1 MLKTVS
7 ALMLS
12 AALSVPAFA
21 QNKMDNDEAAALKRI
36 AQANVNEVAAGKVGA
51 EKAASP
57 DVKRF
62 AQKMVDDHGRMAQ
75 ELKSLGQSKGVP
87 VAESTGMT
95 DMAKIKMLERKSGA
109 DFDREF
115 MDHMVKEHELTAKD
129 VEATAS
135 KAKDAE
141 LKAALQKALPH
152 IKEHL
157 AEAKRLQASA
167 AAGGTRK

>member
-1 MLKTVS
+1 MLKTLT
-7 ALMLS
+7 ALALG
-12 AALSVPAFA
+12 AALALPALA
-21 QNKMDNDEAAALKRI
+21 QNKMDNDDAAALKRI
-36 AQANVNEVAAGKVGA
+36 AQANVNEVAAGKIGA
-51 EKAASP
+51 EKAQSP

-62 AQKMVDDHGRMAQ
+62 AQKMVDDHGKMAQ

-95 DMAKIKMLERKSGA
+95 DMAKLKLMERKSGA
-109 DFDREF
+109 EFDQTF

-141 LKAALQKALPH
+141 FKAALQKALPH
-152 IKEHL
+152 IKQHL

-167 AAGGTRK
+167 AAGGTKK

>member
-36 AQANVNEVAAGKVGA
+36 AQANVNEVAAGKIGA
-51 EKAASP
+51 EKATSP

-62 AQKMVDDHGRMAQ
+62 AQKMVDDHGKMAQ

-87 VAESTGMT
+87 VADSTGMT
-95 DMAKIKMLERKSGA
+95 DMAKLKMMERKSGA
-109 DFDREF
+109 EFDQAF

-129 VEATAS
+129 VEATAA

-141 LKAALQKALPH
+141 FKAALQKALPH

>member
-1 MLKTVS
+1 MFKIVT
-7 ALMLS
+7 ALALS
-12 AALSVPAFA
+12 AVLSVPALA
-21 QNKMDNDEAAALKRI
+21 QQKMDNDDAAALKRI
-36 AQANVNEVAAGKVGA
+36 AQANLNEVAAGKLGA

-62 AQKMVDDHGRMAQ
+62 GQKMIDDHGKMAQ
-75 ELKSLGQSKGVP
+75 ELKSLAQSKGVP
-87 VAESTGMT
+87 VAESTGLT
-95 DMAKIKMLERKSGA
+95 DMAKLKLLERKSGA
-109 DFDREF
+109 DFDKEF

-129 VEATAS
+129 VEATAA

-141 LKAALQKALPH
+141 FKAALQKALPK

-167 AAGGTRK
+167 AAGGSK

>member
-12 AALSVPAFA
+12 AALSIPAFA
-21 QNKMDNDEAAALKRI
+21 QKMDNDEAAALKRI
-36 AQANVNEVAAGKVGA
+36 AQANVNEVAAGKIGA
-51 EKAASP
+51 EKATSP

-62 AQKMVDDHGRMAQ
+62 AQKMVDDHGSMAQ
-75 ELKSLGQSKGVP
+75 ELKSLGQSKGVT

-95 DMAKIKMLERKSGA
+95 DMAKIKLLERKSGA
-109 DFDREF
+109 EFDQAF

-129 VEATAS
+129 VEGTAG
-135 KAKDAE
+135 KAKDPQF
-141 LKAALQKALPH
+141 KAALQKALPK

-167 AAGGTRK
+167 AAGGTKK

>member
-1 MLKTVS
+1 MLKTLS
-7 ALMLS
+7 AL
-12 AALSVPAFA
+12 ALGAVLALPALA
-21 QNKMDNDEAAALKRI
+21 QQKMDNDEMAAFKRI
-36 AQANVNEVAAGKVGA
+36 YQANINEVAAGKVGA
-51 EKAASP
+51 EKAQSP

-62 AQKMVDDHGRMAQ
+62 AQKMVDDHGKMAA
-75 ELKSLGQSKGVP
+75 EMKTLGQSKGVNL
-87 VAESTGMT
+87 AEGTGMT
-95 DMAKIKMLERKSGA
+95 DMAKLKLMERKSGA
-109 DFDREF
+109 EFDQAF

-141 LKAALQKALPH
+141 FKAALQKALPK

-157 AEAKRLQASA
+157 AEAKRLQQTA